1 MKRQALAHMTRA
13 TMLAAISAATVP
25 VVMVSTATTALLMA
39 GTVALWTS
47 PAAAA
52 PEPDAV
58 PRKWELNFEPG
69 PLRVVNVTV
78 NGENRLYYVFT
89 YKVVN
94 KSGQDA
100 LFAPS
105 FDLVTGKGEI
115 IRSGRGI
122 PSSVT
127 SELIARQGNELIQ
140 DQISILGEMG
150 QGDPNAREGLVVFAA
165 EDHQPG
171 ELSLFVT
178 GLSGESTTVKPPAGS
193 TAEPVVLR
201 KTRHI
206 RYAAPGLITS
216 LGERPLTMVERVWV
230 MR

>member
-1 MKRQALAHMTRA
+1 MKRIALARMTRA
-13 TMLAAISAATVP
+13 
-25 VVMVSTATTALLMA
+25 ALLA
-39 GTVALWTS
+39 SLA
-47 PAAAA
+47 PAAAAPALTMSTMIAFTAGLSSLAMAA

-58 PRKWELNFEPG
+58 PRRWELTFEPG
-69 PLRVVNVTV
+69 PLRVVSVNV
-78 NGENRLYYVFT
+78 NGESRLYYVLT

-94 KSGQDA
+94 KSGQEV

-105 FDLVTGKGEI
+105 FDLVTGKGDV
-115 IRSGRGI
+115 IRSGRNV

-127 SELIARQGNELIQ
+127 SDLIARQGNAMIQ

-150 QGDPNAREGLVVFAA
+150 QGDPNAREGLVVFTA

-171 ELSLFVT
+171 ELSLFCA
-178 GLSGESTTVKPPAGS
+178 GFSGESTTVKPPAGS

-216 LGERPLTMVERVWV
+216 LGSRPLDVTERAWV